1 MSARSLAPATHCDS
15 RPTPLGGSR
24 ADGYRVAMKYCA
36 ALLVSVLAACGND
49 GNSDHSDAGPRAD
62 APPSCP
68 APATPLAAGEHKLY
82 ASFEG
87 VTLTLGDCDDA
98 RTNCS
103 SLVSQAST
111 MVPPFLMGQGTR
123 AGRITTIVGMVQEAL
138 APFSI
143 DVVTTRPASGSY
155 WMVSVGGDA
164 LTLVTGSSDPLM
176 AMKPVCDAA
185 NKNSIALVFEQD
197 DTEFGD
203 RAYADSIAGAF
214 GQLAGLLSIGRN
226 GDCMCTAATCTHG
239 QTCTWSTGAVPAA
252 GNACSRTS
260 QNEHL
265 LLIDAVGCR

>member
-1 MSARSLAPATHCDS
+1 MKSWLAALVVLSACSDGG
-15 RPTPLGGSR
+15 GGST
-24 ADGYRVAMKYCA
+24 G
-36 ALLVSVLAACGND
+36 
-49 GNSDHSDAGPRAD
+49 DAGPRAD

-68 APATPLAAGEHKLY
+68 APATPLAAGSHTLFV
-82 ASFEG
+82 SFEG

-98 RTNCS
+98 KTNCS
-103 SLVSQAST
+103 SLVAQAST
-111 MVPPFLMGQGTR
+111 MVPPFLAGQGTR
-123 AGRITTIVGMVQEAL
+123 AGRITTIVGMAKEAL
-138 APFSI
+138 APFSV

-155 WMVSVGGDA
+155 WMVSVGGA
-164 LTLVTGSSDPLM
+164 TTLVSGTPDSLM
-176 AMKPVCDAA
+176 AVKPVCDAT
-185 NKNSIALVFEQD
+185 NTSSIALIFEQ

-214 GQLAGLLSIGRN
+214 GRLAGLLPISKN

-239 QTCTWSTGAVPAA
+239 QVCTWSTGAVPAA